1 MTLNKSTPVLL
12 VDGEASSVALIAGL
26 LSKAKFEA
34 VETVED
40 ADSALKVLTQG
51 GPRLVIAELNM
62 DGTGGLQL
70 LRTIRADDRL
80 KKCPFNL
87 MAKSLTAAEAVAIK
101 NAGADGLL
109 LKQFRGDALITKIDG
124 AVRARPKARRLP
136 EPSIKKSFAAG
147 ALGRRFQ
154 RYTD

>member
-1 MTLNKSTPVLL
+1 MRVLSVCVGLPQLVQTSEEGFVTTAIFKKPVEGR
-12 VDGEASSVALIAGL
+12 VRV
-26 LSKAKFEA
+26 
-34 VETVED
+34 
-40 ADSALKVLTQG
+40 
-51 GPRLVIAELNM
+51 AELNLE
-62 DGTGGLQL
+62 GTGGLQL

-136 EPSIKKSFAAG
+136 EPSIKKSFAAE
-147 ALGRRFQ
+147 ALRRRF
-154 RYTD
+154 